1 MVILMLANFWTTKWK
16 GMGYMSGQMDVVM
29 KGNGFVI
36 KCKGLEFL
44 NGKMVVNTQA
54 NTTTT

>member
-1 MVILMLANFWTTKWK
+1 
-16 GMGYMSGQMDVVM
+16 MGYMFGQMDVVM